1 MKHKNLAA
9 EHSATCRRILDAAT
23 RLYRLMGHRKTS
35 VADIAREC
43 SMSPANVYRFFS
55 SKQAMNDA
63 VADRLFAEVIALATE
78 ASVTPRT
85 PAERLRATLAAIEKR
100 HADRF
105 LNEKHLH
112 ELVVISIRED
122 WLVSR
127 SFTERIESIVADI
140 VSEGIARHQ
149 FQGGDSIILG
159 RCLLVTTAVFCNPRL
174 IATTGGFHRPNL
186 EQIMD
191 FAIGA
196 LRGDSIIHF
205 TGDQL
210 HASREPV
217 CAGSTSPV
225 R

>member
-1 MKHKNLAA
+1 
-9 EHSATCRRILDAAT
+9 
-23 RLYRLMGHRKTS
+23 
-35 VADIAREC
+35 
-43 SMSPANVYRFFS
+43 MSPANVYRFFS

-112 ELVVISIRED
+112 ELMVISARED

-149 FQGGDSIILG
+149 FQGGDSIIIG
-159 RCLLVTTAVFCNPRL
+159 RCLLVTTAAFCDPRL
-174 IATTGGFHRPNL
+174 VATTGGFHRPNL
-186 EQIMD
+186 EQISQLEP
-191 FAIGA
+191 FVETALLTARAISSMPPESRFPPGRHR
-196 LRGDSIIHF
+196 LCDSHF
-205 TGDQL
+205 PQML
-210 HASREPV
+210 VEKKWP
-217 CAGSTSPV
+217 GSV
-225 R
+225 